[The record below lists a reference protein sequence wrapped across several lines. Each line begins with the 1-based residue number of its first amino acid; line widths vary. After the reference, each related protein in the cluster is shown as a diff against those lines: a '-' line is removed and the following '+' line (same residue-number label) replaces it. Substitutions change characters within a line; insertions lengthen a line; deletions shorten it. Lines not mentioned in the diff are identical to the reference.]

1 MGSGHLRK
9 MLDSS
14 KHTRFLMIVLI
25 KKSSYSIAELL
36 ISFQESSKLLP
47 CSPGSYDQYIPRGF
61 TLPATEEGESAF

>member
-1 MGSGHLRK
+1 
-9 MLDSS
+9 
-14 KHTRFLMIVLI
+14 MIVLI
-25 KKSSYSIAELL
+25 KKSPYSIAELL